1 MEGNPLGKNP
11 SDVWEIPNVKSR
23 HIEKTYHP
31 CQFPVAL
38 VQRLIRALTIKGNLL
53 VDPFMGS
60 GTSAVAATIEGRRF
74 AGCDVKQAYVM
85 IAKKRVAKAEKNEL
99 EFRPLERP
107 IYRPSGN
114 EAVAK
119 RPSHFLSFQ

>member
-1 MEGNPLGKNP
+1 
-11 SDVWEIPNVKSR
+11 
-23 HIEKTYHP
+23 
-31 CQFPVAL
+31 
-38 VQRLIRALTIKGNLL
+38 LTIKGNLL

-119 RPSHFLSFQ
+119 RPSHFLSFNEQNRAYRSQKRKDFETYRSSLLRIHAREV